1 MNQELQLKLQAYLD
15 GELPD
20 GEAAEARELIA
31 RDREAQALFDEL
43 TNTNTALAGH
53 EAEVKLPE
61 TREFYWSKI
70 QREIARLE
78 TPVAAPV
85 AEPGIS
91 WAGWVLRRWLPVSGL
106 AAASCAVVLLML
118 LSGNTQAQL
127 AEMELNSDKMG
138 AYTFRDQKEKMTMIW
153 FYDRTDDSKST
164 PMSAVTDASR
174 E

>member
-1 MNQELQLKLQAYLD
+1 M
-15 GELPD
+15 
-20 GEAAEARELIA
+20 RELIA
-31 RDREAQALFDEL
+31 RDRDAQALFDEL
-43 TNTNTALAGH
+43 SNTKAALAGH

-78 TPVAAPV
+78 APAAEAAP
-85 AEPGIS
+85 EPRVS
-91 WAGWVLRRWLPVSGL
+91 WTGWMLRRWLPVSGL
-106 AAASCAVVLLML
+106 VAASCAVVLFML

-164 PMSAVTDASR
+164 PMSAVTGASH

>member
-1 MNQELQLKLQAYLD
+1 MNQKLQFKLQAYLD

-20 GEAAEARELIA
+20 GEAAEVRELIA

-43 TNTNTALAGH
+43 TNTNAALAGH

-78 TPVAAPV
+78 APAALP
-85 AEPGIS
+85 EPRGSWMS
-91 WAGWVLRRWLPVSGL
+91 WAKRRWLPVSGL
-106 AAASCAVVLLML
+106 AVASCAVVLLMM
-118 LSGNTQAQL
+118 LSGNTEAQL

-164 PMSAVTDASR
+164 PMSAVVDAPK